1 MIELQHIGYEVEQ
14 WSVNGTPVSG
24 ETDSTYTYT
33 AGSAGAVI
41 TVAFRPVEYTVSW
54 TAEHGTVTADGYSG
68 SAASIRGGTQVTFT
82 AAPHNGYV
90 FDHWTIDGETLTNET
105 ATLRWTVP
113 TGQEATM
120 EYAIEAVF
128 TENTTTYSVTYDAS
142 GEHHLYRRS
151 RGVRL
156 CEGVAGGWCS
166 RA

>member
-1 MIELQHIGYEVEQ
+1 M
-14 WSVNGTPVSG
+14 NGTPVSG
-24 ETDSTYTYT
+24 EMASTYTYT

-41 TVAFRPVEYTVSW
+41 TVAFRPVVYTVSW

-142 GEHHLYRRS
+142 G
-151 RGVRL
+151 GGTITA
-156 CEGVAGGWCS
+156 EGH
-166 RA
+166 